1 MPDFAALMKE
11 EIRRLARLE
20 IRAAIKGLRRMS
32 AQHRRDLAALK
43 RLAPRLEKSVAFLEG
58 QERSR
63 VAEPQVSAKAV
74 EKSRFSA
81 KWLRSQ
87 RNKLKLSAEQYAR
100 LVGVSGLTIYNWE
113 LGKAKPRKE
122 KMAALVAVRNI
133 GRREA
138 LKRLELIGPGKKPV
152 AKKAK
157 RTRRRKAG
165 RKGRRG
171 GRR

>member
-1 MPDFAALMKE
+1 MPNFAALMKE
-11 EIRRLARLE
+11 EIRRLARSE
-20 IRAAIKGLRRMS
+20 IRAHLKGLRRMS

-63 VAEPQVSAKAV
+63 VAEPQVSAKAA
-74 EKSRFSA
+74 EKARFSA
-81 KWLRSQ
+81 KWLRAH
-87 RNKLKLSAEQYAR
+87 RERIKLSAEQYAR
-100 LVGVSGLTIYNWE
+100 LVGVSGLSIYNWE
-113 LGKAKPRKE
+113 FGKAKPSEGKR
-122 KMAALVAVRNI
+122 AALFAVRGI

-152 AKKAK
+152 SRKA
-157 RTRRRKAG
+157 RRRKGG

>member
-1 MPDFAALMKE
+1 MPNFASAMKE
-11 EIRRLARLE
+11 EIRRLARSE
-20 IRAAIKGLRRMS
+20 IRAHLKGLRRIV

-63 VAEPQVSAKAV
+63 VAEPQVSARAAEKA
-74 EKSRFSA
+74 RFSA
-81 KWLRSQ
+81 KWLRAH
-87 RNKLKLSAEQYAR
+87 RERIKLSAELYAR

-122 KMAALVAVRNI
+122 KLAALLAVRGI

-138 LKRLELIGPGKKPV
+138 LKRLELIGPGKKAV
-152 AKKAK
+152 ARKAKK
-157 RTRRRKAG
+157 TRRKKAG
-165 RKGRRG
+165 RKGRKG